1 MNVLDFQ
8 VVSKSNKLPS
18 QDQFQYWVDAVL
30 KDDSQDSELVIRLID
45 EDEMTQFNQQYR
57 NKKGSTNILSFPF
70 DAPEGIESDLLGDL
84 LICAPVVERETQQQN
99 KILEHHWA
107 HMIVHGVL
115 HLLGYDHI
123 DDKEAE
129 EMEAL
134 EIKVLK
140 IIKIDNPYEDKS
152 NK

>member
-1 MNVLDFQ
+1 MNILDFQ
-8 VVSKSNKLPS
+8 VISKSNKLPS

-70 DAPEGIESDLLGDL
+70 DAPEGIESHLLGDL
-84 LICAPVVERETQQQN
+84 LICAPVVEREIQQQN

-115 HLLGYDHI
+115 HLLGYDHS

-134 EIKVLK
+134 EIKILK